1 MLPHTIDR
9 PSFACLKLSDALL
22 SQLSRLSF
30 TVPTPIQLQA
40 IPPAIEG
47 CDIVGIAQTGTG
59 KTFAFG
65 LPMLDRLLGSTD
77 VGLILAPT
85 RELALQIDES
95 LRKLAGPLGLRTA
108 VLIGGAPMNRQ
119 ISDLRRRPNIIVATP
134 GRLKDHLYQRTM
146 HLKNVT
152 VVVLDE
158 ADRML
163 DMGFA
168 PAVKAILDQTP
179 EKRQTMLFSAT
190 MPPEVNDLAR
200 HYLTEPVRIE
210 VAPQG
215 TASELVEQEMHVVEH
230 AKKGD
235 LLANVLDAY
244 QGTVLVFS
252 RTRHGA
258 RKVARAIRDMGH
270 SAAELHS
277 DRTLAQR
284 RAALDGF
291 KSGQH
296 RVLVATDIAARGIDV
311 KEIELVLNYDMPD
324 QLEDY
329 VHRIGRTGRA
339 GSPGQAI
346 SFLLPDQQKDVRK
359 IERILG
365 REVRVVKRGTHGE
378 GRAFEKV
385 GTSVREESTAVDLD
399 RTEMPPNVEA
409 PRERPAPKI
418 QKDRPRPVSRDRR
431 PTTVNRDERPRFESR
446 DSSRSPQSRNDG
458 PRPDYRNG
466 ARPPQNRDDRPR
478 FESRDGNRPFQNRD
492 DRPRFESR
500 DAGRPAQNRAERP
513 RFENRESGRA
523 PQNRD
528 ERPRW
533 NNRDDSRPPL
543 NRDDRPRWNN
553 RENAQPPQ
561 NRDDRPRWNNRDS
574 TQPPQNREE
583 RPTPKNRDAKPRW
596 DKRDG
601 RPSKTPKGLGGKS
614 SAKPTGP
621 APHAGRPKPSG
632 TPKKYA
638 KKTSQSYIKNPK
650 SAPAKKFGRRS

>member
-1 MLPHTIDR
+1 MLPNTIDR

-40 IPPAIEG
+40 ITPAIEG

-210 VAPQG
+210 VSPQG

-244 QGTVLVFS
+244 RGTVLVFS

-296 RVLVATDIAARGIDV
+296 RILVATDIAARGIDV

-378 GRAFEKV
+378 GRAFEKA

-399 RTEMPPNVEA
+399 RTEMPAIVEA
-409 PRERPAPKI
+409 PRERPASRV
-418 QKDRPRPVSRDRR
+418 QEERPRPSNRDRR
-431 PTTVNRDERPRFESR
+431 PTTMNRDERPRFESR
-446 DSSRSPQSRNDG
+446 DR
-458 PRPDYRNG
+458 
-466 ARPPQNRDDRPR
+466 ARTPQNRNDRPR
-478 FESRDGNRPFQNRD
+478 FDGRDGD
-492 DRPRFESR
+492 
-500 DAGRPAQNRAERP
+500 RPAQK
-513 RFENRESGRA
+513 RE
-523 PQNRD
+523 

-533 NNRDDSRPPL
+533 NHRDDSRPWQTRDKGPRED
-543 NRDDRPRWNN
+543 NRDN
-553 RENAQPPQ
+553 PQ
-561 NRDDRPRWNNRDS
+561 S
-574 TQPPQNREE
+574 PQNREE
-583 RPTPKNRDAKPRW
+583 RPRFDNRENGRPPQNRDQRPMPKNRDAKPRW

-601 RPSKTPKGLGGKS
+601 RPSKTPKS
-614 SAKPTGP
+614 PTG
-621 APHAGRPKPSG
+621 KPS
-632 TPKKYA
+632 A
-638 KKTSQSYIKNPK
+638 NPT
-650 SAPAKKFGRRS
+650 G